1 MYELIIKEYINKLN
15 INDIKK
21 YAYNN
26 NISLNDNET
35 NYLYNFIKN
44 RWRELYRKKDIT
56 ILYKLK
62 DNINIDAYNHII
74 TLFNKYKNK
83 Y

>member
-15 INDIKK
+15 INNIKK

-44 RWRELYRKKDIT
+44 NWRELYRKKDIT
-56 ILYKLK
+56 ILYELK
-62 DNINIDAYNHII
+62 NNINIDAYNHII